1 MIGTLRNWRV
11 VMAEPGGRFMM
22 TTPTMT
28 PAGWYPDPSQR
39 HDYRY
44 WDGTGWSSQVSD
56 GGLTTADP
64 ELRPA
69 TTPAAAPTVGPLAP
83 PAPDLAAPAEPRSAA
98 PAAARAARW
107 KWAVPLVAIIAVIAV
122 IAGLMIW
129 STRAPTATTLYQQ
142 MRKNAAAAKSVHIKG
157 AFTDAGQKLQIDIA
171 GDRGG
176 KNTRGIVNDGTGEVE
191 ILIAGG
197 KTYVK
202 ADAAFWTKNA
212 SAEVA
217 TLAAG
222 KYLVVPTGSAAGTAG
237 FEVGTLLDQIFA
249 QDMTTLQSLNTKV
262 AKTEVN
268 GIPAYLMTDR
278 IGSDGSKIYV
288 SADGRARLLRLESPK
303 AQGSLDFTQWDAV
316 PPVSAPPA
324 DQLAKIPG
332 M

>member
-1 MIGTLRNWRV
+1 ME
-11 VMAEPGGRFMM
+11 MGR
-22 TTPTMT
+22 
-28 PAGWYPDPSQR
+28 PSGR
-39 HDYRY
+39 DHR
-44 WDGTGWSSQVSD
+44 
-56 GGLTTADP
+56 
-64 ELRPA
+64 
-69 TTPAAAPTVGPLAP
+69 
-83 PAPDLAAPAEPRSAA
+83 
-98 PAAARAARW
+98 
-107 KWAVPLVAIIAVIAV
+107 
-122 IAGLMIW
+122 
-129 STRAPTATTLYQQ
+129 
-142 MRKNAAAAKSVHIKG
+142 
-157 AFTDAGQKLQIDIA
+157 
-171 GDRGG
+171 GDRGDRGPDDLVHEGAHSHDALPADAQERRRGQERTHQGRIHRRGTKAADRHRRRPGG

>member
-83 PAPDLAAPAEPRSAA
+83 PDPDLAAPAEPRSAA

-171 GDRGG
+171 GDRGARTPG
-176 KNTRGIVNDGTGEVE
+176 GLSTTALARSRSSLPAARPMSRPTRRSGPRT
-191 ILIAGG
+191 
-197 KTYVK
+197 
-202 ADAAFWTKNA
+202 
-212 SAEVA
+212 
-217 TLAAG
+217 
-222 KYLVVPTGSAAGTAG
+222 
-237 FEVGTLLDQIFA
+237 
-249 QDMTTLQSLNTKV
+249 
-262 AKTEVN
+262 
-268 GIPAYLMTDR
+268 
-278 IGSDGSKIYV
+278 
-288 SADGRARLLRLESPK
+288 
-303 AQGSLDFTQWDAV
+303 
-316 PPVSAPPA
+316 PPRR
-324 DQLAKIPG
+324 
-332 M
+332 